1 MDVLIIGAGA
11 AGLAACRELQSN
23 RLNVVILE
31 ARTRVGGRILTHRL
45 MPNTIELGAEFIHGK
60 PSAIWSLVKKAH
72 LDPLEVPGV
81 RMVSGAGKLYSDIN
95 FWRAVE
101 KINRRIDPTQDIPYT
116 DFLAEVEG
124 SSFEK
129 RAAKSYVE
137 GFNAASAENIG
148 TAAIAISER
157 AAEASEGRR
166 QFRLSKGYGSLIEW
180 MARDLPTVHLQ
191 TEVREIHW
199 QPHKVEVVA
208 HTPGGPRSFSAPRI
222 VVTVPLGVLRAQPGA
237 RGAVR
242 FMPSLPQLSTAFA
255 GLEMG
260 HVIKLNISFK
270 ERFWD
275 SFGRFGIAIALD
287 EELPTWWT
295 QAPLDSNLLTG
306 WAGGPAAEKL
316 IDLSQEQLLD
326 RAIATLHNVFNKNA
340 TDLRAQV
347 DSVYYHNWTNDPF
360 SRGAYSYPKV
370 GGLAAAKALAE
381 PIEDTIF
388 FAGEA
393 TNSSGASGTV
403 HAAIESGISAARRL
417 LQTASSD

>member
-11 AGLAACRELQSN
+11 AGLAAWRELQSN
-23 RLNVVILE
+23 RLNAAILE
-31 ARTRVGGRILTHRL
+31 ARPRLGGRIFTQRS
-45 MPNTIELGAEFIHGK
+45 MPTPIELGAEFIHGK
-60 PSAIWSLVKKAH
+60 PPAIWSLLKKAN
-72 LDPLEVPGV
+72 LDAMKIPGV
-81 RMVSGAGKLYSDIN
+81 RMVSDAGTLNFDIN
-95 FWRAVE
+95 FWKAVE
-101 KINRRIDPTQDIPYT
+101 KINRRIDPTHDMPYA

-129 RAAKSYVE
+129 RAAKTYIE

-148 TAAIAISER
+148 TAAIAVADQ
-157 AAEASEGRR
+157 AADATDGKR
-166 QFRLSKGYGSLIEW
+166 QFRLSQGYGSLIDW
-180 MARDLPTVHLQ
+180 MARDLRTAHLQ
-191 TEVREIHW
+191 TEVNEVRW
-199 QPHKVEVVA
+199 QRHQVEVIA
-208 HTPGGPRSFSAPRI
+208 NTPAGPRSFSAPRI
-222 VVTVPLGVLRAQPGA
+222 IITVPLGVLRAQPPA
-237 RGAVR
+237 HGAVR
-242 FMPSLPQLSTAFA
+242 FTPFLPQLNVAIA

-260 HVIKLNISFK
+260 HVIKLNISFR

-287 EELPTWWT
+287 EEIPTWWT

-306 WAGGPAAEKL
+306 WAGGPVAEKL
-316 IDLSQEQLLD
+316 IELSKEQLLD
-326 RAIATLHNVFNKNA
+326 RAIATLHKVFNKNT

-347 DSVYYHNWTNDPF
+347 DSIYYHDWTNDPF

-393 TNSSGASGTV
+393 TDFSGASGTV
-403 HAAIESGISAARRL
+403 HAAVQSGISAARRL

>member
-1 MDVLIIGAGA
+1 MEVLIIGAGA
-11 AGLAACRELQSN
+11 AGLAACRELQSS
-23 RLNVVILE
+23 RLNVAILE
-31 ARTRVGGRILTHRL
+31 ARTRLGGRILTHRS
-45 MPNTIELGAEFIHGK
+45 TRTAIELGAEFIHGK
-60 PSAIWSLVKKAH
+60 PSAIWSLAKKAR
-72 LDPLEVPGV
+72 LDALEIPGV
-81 RMVSGAGKLYSDIN
+81 RMASGVGKLHSDNN
-95 FWRAVE
+95 FWKAIE
-101 KINRRIDPTQDIPYT
+101 KINRRIDPNRDIPYAN
-116 DFLAEVEG
+116 FLAEVEG

-137 GFNAASAENIG
+137 GFNAASAESIG
-148 TAAIAISER
+148 TVAIAISDQ
-157 AAEASEGRR
+157 AAEATEGRR

-180 MARDLPTVHLQ
+180 MSRDLPTVHLQ
-191 TEVREIHW
+191 TEVQEILW

-208 HTPGGPRSFSAPRI
+208 HTPAGPRSFSAPRI
-222 VVTVPLGVLRAQPGA
+222 IVTVPLGVLRAQPAA

-242 FMPSLPQLSTAFA
+242 FTPSLPQLSTAFA

-260 HVIKLNISFK
+260 HVIKFNISFK

-275 SFGRFGIAIALD
+275 SVGRFGIAIALD
-287 EELPTWWT
+287 EEIPTWWT
-295 QAPLDSNLLTG
+295 QAPLNSNLLTG

-326 RAIATLHNVFNKNA
+326 RAIATLHRVFNKNA
-340 TDLRAQV
+340 ADLREQV
-347 DSVYYHNWTNDPF
+347 DSVYYHNWTHDPF

-393 TNSSGASGTV
+393 TDFRGATGTV
-403 HAAIESGISAARRL
+403 HAAIASGVSAARRL
-417 LQTASSD
+417 LQTASPD

>member
-11 AGLAACRELQSN
+11 AGLAAWRELQSG
-23 RLNVVILE
+23 RLNVAILE
-31 ARTRVGGRILTHRL
+31 ARPRLGGRIFTNRSMLT
-45 MPNTIELGAEFIHGK
+45 PIELGAEFIHGK
-60 PSAIWSLVKKAH
+60 PPAIWSLLKKAH
-72 LDPLEVPGV
+72 LDALEIPDV
-81 RMVSGAGKLYSDIN
+81 RMVSDAGTLYFDIN
-95 FWRAVE
+95 FWKATE
-101 KINRRIDPTQDIPYT
+101 KINRRIDPTRDIPYA

-137 GFNAASAENIG
+137 GFNAASAKSIG
-148 TAAIAISER
+148 TVAIAISDQ
-157 AAEASEGRR
+157 AAEATEGRR

-180 MARDLPTVHLQ
+180 MARNLPTVRLQ

-199 QPHKVEVVA
+199 RPHKVKVVA
-208 HTPGGPRSFSAPRI
+208 HTPAGPRSFSAPRI
-222 VVTVPLGVLRAQPGA
+222 IVTVPLGVLGAQPAA

-242 FMPSLPQLSTAFA
+242 FMPPLQQLSTALA

-260 HVIKLNISFK
+260 HVVKLNISFK

-275 SFGRFGIAIALD
+275 SVGRFGIAIALD
-287 EELPTWWT
+287 EEIPTWWT
-295 QAPLDSNLLTG
+295 QAPLESNLLTG

-316 IDLSQEQLLD
+316 IDLSQEKLLD
-326 RAIATLHNVFNKNA
+326 RAIATLHKVFNKNA
-340 TDLRAQV
+340 TDLREQV
-347 DSVYYHNWTNDPF
+347 DSVYYHNWTHDPF

-393 TNSSGASGTV
+393 TDFQGANGTV
-403 HAAIESGISAARRL
+403 HAAIASGVSTARQL
-417 LQTASSD
+417 LQTASLD

>member
-11 AGLAACRELQSN
+11 AGLAAWRELQSN
-23 RLNVVILE
+23 RLNAAILE
-31 ARTRVGGRILTHRL
+31 ARPRLGGRIFTQRS
-45 MPNTIELGAEFIHGK
+45 MPTPIELGAEFIHGK
-60 PSAIWSLVKKAH
+60 PPAIWSLLKKAN
-72 LDPLEVPGV
+72 LDAMKIPGV
-81 RMVSGAGKLYSDIN
+81 RMVSDAGTLNFDIN
-95 FWRAVE
+95 FWKAVE
-101 KINRRIDPTQDIPYT
+101 KINRRIDPTHDMPYA

-129 RAAKSYVE
+129 RAAKTYIE

-148 TAAIAISER
+148 TAAIAVADQ
-157 AAEASEGRR
+157 AADATDGKR
-166 QFRLSKGYGSLIEW
+166 QFRLSQGYGSLIDW
-180 MARDLPTVHLQ
+180 MARDLRTAHLQ
-191 TEVREIHW
+191 TEVNEVRW
-199 QPHKVEVVA
+199 QRHQVEVIA
-208 HTPGGPRSFSAPRI
+208 NTPAGPRSFSAPRI
-222 VVTVPLGVLRAQPGA
+222 IITVPLGVLRAQPPA
-237 RGAVR
+237 HGAVR
-242 FMPSLPQLSTAFA
+242 FTPFLPQLNVAIA

-260 HVIKLNISFK
+260 HVIKLNISFR

-287 EELPTWWT
+287 EEIPTWWT

-306 WAGGPAAEKL
+306 WAGGPVAEKL
-316 IDLSQEQLLD
+316 IELSKEQLLD
-326 RAIATLHNVFNKNA
+326 RAIATLHNVFNKNT

-347 DSVYYHNWTNDPF
+347 DSIYYHNWTNDPF

-393 TNSSGASGTV
+393 TDFSGASGTV
-403 HAAIESGISAARRL
+403 HAAVRSGISAARRL

>member
-11 AGLAACRELQSN
+11 AGLAAGRGLQSN
-23 RLNVVILE
+23 RLSVAILE
-31 ARTRVGGRILTHRL
+31 ARTRLGGRILTHCST
-45 MPNTIELGAEFIHGK
+45 PTAIELGAEFIHGK
-60 PSAIWSLVKKAH
+60 PSAIWSLVKKAR
-72 LDPLEVPGV
+72 LDALEIPGV
-81 RMVSGAGKLYSDIN
+81 RMVSGVGKLHSDNN
-95 FWRAVE
+95 FWKAIE
-101 KINRRIDPTQDIPYT
+101 KINRRIDPTRDIPYA

-137 GFNAASAENIG
+137 GFNAASAERIG
-148 TAAIAISER
+148 TAAIAISDQ
-157 AAEASEGRR
+157 AAEATEGRR

-191 TEVREIHW
+191 TEVQEIRW
-199 QPHKVEVVA
+199 RPHKVEVVA
-208 HTPGGPRSFSAPRI
+208 HTPAGPRRFSAPRI
-222 VVTVPLGVLRAQPGA
+222 IVTLPLGVLRAQPAA

-242 FMPSLPQLSTAFA
+242 FTPSLPQLNTAFA

-275 SFGRFGIAIALD
+275 SVGRFGIAIALD
-287 EELPTWWT
+287 EEIPTWWT
-295 QAPLDSNLLTG
+295 QAPLESNLLTG

-326 RAIATLHNVFNKNA
+326 RAIATLHKVFNKNA
-340 TDLRAQV
+340 TDLREQV
-347 DSVYYHNWTNDPF
+347 DSFYYHNWTHDPF
-360 SRGAYSYPKV
+360 SRGAYSYPKA
-370 GGLAAAKALAE
+370 GGLAAAKALAK

-393 TNSSGASGTV
+393 TDFSGASGTV
-403 HAAIESGISAARRL
+403 HAAIASGVSAARRL
-417 LQTASSD
+417 LQTASPD